1 MQRLGLPRAV
11 APALAAG
18 LIVCALVPVAG
29 GAGPSASDLK
39 QQSVQLSARSH
50 AAVLELYALDSQ
62 LAGAR
67 VRLESARSQAAR
79 VRTLRAN
86 VALRLRIARRVLAV
100 SNRALAD
107 RLRVLYEQGETDPVA
122 VLLGAQSLDEA
133 VTRLD
138 DLHSLAA
145 QDEAV
150 IRQTRQ
156 ARRSLLRLRGTLA
169 ARQRHLDALAGEAEA
184 AVTQLERTR
193 AARSAY
199 VAQLRAEERMNATRL
214 TAVQARASAA
224 AQKAA
229 QISSAPAPAAPAA
242 GAPPAV
248 GAAPVAG
255 GRTLTVLATGY
266 SLTGTTATGLPVGY
280 GVAAVD
286 PSVIPL
292 GTHMTIPGYGEAV
305 SADTGGAIIGATI
318 DLWFPTV
325 GQANAWGRRVVTITL
340 H

>member
-18 LIVCALVPVAG
+18 LLVCALVPVAV
-29 GAGPSASDLK
+29 GAGPSANDLEQK
-39 QQSVQLSARSH
+39 SVQLSARSH
-50 AAVLELYALDSQ
+50 AAVLDLYALDSQ
-62 LAGAR
+62 LTGAR
-67 VRLESARSQAAR
+67 ARLDSARSQAAR
-79 VRTLRAN
+79 VRALRAN
-86 VALRLRIARRVLAV
+86 VALRLRIARHVLTV
-100 SNRALAD
+100 SDRALAD

-122 VLLGAQSLDEA
+122 VLLGSQSLDEA

-214 TAVQARASAA
+214 DGRAGTRLGRGAEGGADLGRARPGGAHG
-224 AQKAA
+224 
-229 QISSAPAPAAPAA
+229 
-242 GAPPAV
+242 GAPRPRSGPLRSPAV
-248 GAAPVAG
+248 A
-255 GRTLTVLATGY
+255 R
-266 SLTGTTATGLPVGY
+266 
-280 GVAAVD
+280 
-286 PSVIPL
+286 
-292 GTHMTIPGYGEAV
+292 
-305 SADTGGAIIGATI
+305 
-318 DLWFPTV
+318 
-325 GQANAWGRRVVTITL
+325 
-340 H
+340 